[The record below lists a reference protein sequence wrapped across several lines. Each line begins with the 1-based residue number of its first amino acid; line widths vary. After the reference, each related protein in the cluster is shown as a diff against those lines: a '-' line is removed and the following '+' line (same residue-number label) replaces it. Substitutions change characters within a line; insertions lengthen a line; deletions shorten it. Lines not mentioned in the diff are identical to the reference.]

1 MSARNCIR
9 WACATIL
16 IFATAACSDAVGP
29 TTVGPNATEVKAV
42 GPTGPITAKGIGT
55 SPTGP
60 TRPGPNTTLGV
71 GTSPRPQ
78 P

>member
-1 MSARNCIR
+1 MPPRFQVR
-9 WACATIL
+9 WALVTIL
-16 IFATAACSDAVGP
+16 MLSAAACVDVTGP
-29 TTVGPNATEVKAV
+29 TTVGPDAPELTHAGSN
-42 GPTGPITAKGIGT
+42 TALGIGT

-60 TRPGPNTTLGV
+60 TRPAPVPALGV